1 MFPKRIKFRH
11 TLAAIP
17 AVIFWVVSFMF
28 FIMGLSLD
36 DQTGYMLYIAFGLA
50 AANTVIQ
57 LIGWDSRPEELG
69 TILVWSWYAS
79 YVLGIGTNMVS
90 LINILPIQNTVLE
103 WMVAGSLSFL
113 IEVTPERLFV
123 LAWRSFN
130 PKGDNYSPHQGAEDR
145 RSKQRESKEDRARR
159 HAAQQAERQ
168 RILQAQQ
175 AATRHQAQQRPIK
188 QAASQRPQVQQARNQ
203 YPQAG
208 FNPGVVFP
216 RDSDE
221 DLELLDLEGDE

>member
-1 MFPKRIKFRH
+1 MFPKQIKVRH

-90 LINILPIQNTVLE
+90 LINILQIQNTVLE

-123 LAWRSFN
+123 LAWRSLF
-130 PKGDNYSPHQGAEDR
+130 PKPGYNGMSPHQGQEDR
-145 RSKQRESKEDRARR
+145 RTKQRETPEQRKARQAR
-159 HAAQQAERQ
+159 QQQEYQARMAAQQRAAQQNQQQQRVQKQTANNNQPQRQPVHERGHV
-168 RILQAQQ
+168 QAQMFQ
-175 AATRHQAQQRPIK
+175 
-188 QAASQRPQVQQARNQ
+188 PQDLED
-203 YPQAG
+203 
-208 FNPGVVFP
+208 F
-216 RDSDE
+216 DE
-221 DLELLDLEGDE
+221 DLE